1 MAVFLI
7 NPSDHSF
14 GTAVITPRWL
24 YVLAA
29 ATPRSFGDP
38 VIVDETLEALVPSGI
53 QPGDFVG
60 IGIHTGNALRGY
72 EVGRLAR
79 ERGAWVIY
87 GGIHASLY
95 PAEALERGHAHCVVK
110 GDGDVIWSK
119 VLDACV
125 KGKPKQ
131 IYEGGKIDADQFVA
145 ARWDLLPP
153 DKYMWASV
161 QTVRGCPKHCSF
173 CSVWRTDGQKPRQRS
188 FESVIEEIV
197 QLRRKGFRYIAL
209 ADDNFYPVTLTDLR
223 LAREQKNYAK
233 LAELEQIRSDKFAL
247 MAEMAKLPKNMVFFT
262 QITMESA
269 EDPEY
274 LDAMRNANIKGAL
287 VGVEAVT
294 PEGLKSVFK
303 EFNYSG
309 EGLVKQL
316 QTFREHGLH
325 MLGSFIFGL
334 PSDKP
339 DTFKATAD
347 LAARAGLAFAQF
359 VLLTPFPG
367 TVDFLRW
374 EKEQEKA
381 PVYVEG
387 IPITRYWLIPAATRP
402 KMFMPH
408 ALMSSQE
415 ISNRAQGVWDRFYS
429 LSSIWKRSDCAPT
442 LRSRVAFVFL
452 SKLYRK
458 MYAGTGISTDS
469 ARRKRANS
477 GARWLS
483 RHTRKFFI
491 SKPMPEL
498 AMPVWAAAAPASS
511 RAAELGPFA
520 VLE

>member
-1 MAVFLI
+1 MAVFLV

-29 ATPRSFGDP
+29 ATPPSFGDP
-38 VIVDETLEALVPSGI
+38 VIVDETLEALEPSNL
-53 QPGDFVG
+53 QAGDFVG

-72 EVGRLAR
+72 EVGRVAR
-79 ERGAWVIY
+79 ERGAWVVY
-87 GGIHASLY
+87 GGIHATLY
-95 PAEALERGHAHCVVK
+95 PEEALERGHAHSVVK
-110 GDGDVIWSK
+110 GDGDVVWSK
-119 VLDACV
+119 VLQACV
-125 KGKPKQ
+125 EGKPDR

-173 CSVWRTDGQKPRQRS
+173 CSVWRTDGQQPRQRP
-188 FESVIEEIV
+188 FQSVIEEIV

-247 MAEMAKLPKNMVFFT
+247 MAELAKLPHNMVFFT

-269 EDPEY
+269 EDPDY
-274 LDAMRNANIKGAL
+274 LDAMRKANIKGAL

-294 PEGLKSVFK
+294 PEGLKSVYK
-303 EFNYSG
+303 EFNFSG
-309 EGLVKQL
+309 ERLVEQL
-316 QTFREHGLH
+316 QTFRAHGLF

-347 LAARAGLAFAQF
+347 LASRAGLSFAQF

-374 EKEQEKA
+374 EKEQEKE

-387 IPITRYWLIPAATRP
+387 VPVTRFWLIPAAVRP

-408 ALMSSQE
+408 PLMSSQE
-415 ISNRAQGVWDRFYS
+415 ISNRTQGVWDRFYS
-429 LSSIWKRSDCAPT
+429 LPSIWKRSAIAPT
-442 LRSRVAFVFL
+442 LRSRVAFCFL

-469 ARRKRANS
+469 ARRKKANS

-498 AMPVWAAAAPASS
+498 AMPVWAGAAQSPAT
-511 RAAELGPFA
+511 ELGLFP
-520 VLE
+520 VLK

>member
-1 MAVFLI
+1 M
-7 NPSDHSF
+7 
-14 GTAVITPRWL
+14 
-24 YVLAA
+24 
-29 ATPRSFGDP
+29 
-38 VIVDETLEALVPSGI
+38 
-53 QPGDFVG
+53 
-60 IGIHTGNALRGY
+60 
-72 EVGRLAR
+72 
-79 ERGAWVIY
+79 
-87 GGIHASLY
+87 
-95 PAEALERGHAHCVVK
+95 
-110 GDGDVIWSK
+110 
-119 VLDACV
+119 
-125 KGKPKQ
+125 
-131 IYEGGKIDADQFVA
+131 
-145 ARWDLLPP
+145 
-153 DKYMWASV
+153 
-161 QTVRGCPKHCSF
+161 
-173 CSVWRTDGQKPRQRS
+173 
-188 FESVIEEIV
+188 IEEIV
-197 QLRRKGFRYIAL
+197 ELRRKGFRYIAL

-223 LAREQKNYAK
+223 LAKEQKNFDK

-247 MAEMAKLPKNMVFFT
+247 MAELAKLPKNMVFFT

-269 EDPEY
+269 EDPDY
-274 LDAMRNANIKGAL
+274 LDAMRRANIKGAL

-303 EFNYSG
+303 EFNLSG
-309 EGLVKQL
+309 ENLVNRL

-359 VLLTPFPG
+359 VMLTPFPG

-374 EKEQEKA
+374 EKEQEKD

-387 IPITRYWLIPAATRP
+387 IPMTRFWLIPAATRP

-408 ALMSSQE
+408 PLMSSQE
-415 ISNRAQGVWDRFYS
+415 ISNRTQGVWDNFYS
-429 LSSIWKRSDCAPT
+429 FPLVWKRSGIAPT
-442 LRSRVAFVFL
+442 LRSRIAFCFL

-469 ARRKRANS
+469 ARRKKTNS

-483 RHTRKFFI
+483 HYTRKFFT

-498 AMPVWAAAAPASS
+498 AMPIWVKPRS
-511 RAAELGPFA
+511 RAGAVSPFP

>member
-1 MAVFLI
+1 
-7 NPSDHSF
+7 
-14 GTAVITPRWL
+14 
-24 YVLAA
+24 
-29 ATPRSFGDP
+29 
-38 VIVDETLEALVPSGI
+38 
-53 QPGDFVG
+53 
-60 IGIHTGNALRGY
+60 
-72 EVGRLAR
+72 
-79 ERGAWVIY
+79 
-87 GGIHASLY
+87 
-95 PAEALERGHAHCVVK
+95 
-110 GDGDVIWSK
+110 
-119 VLDACV
+119 
-125 KGKPKQ
+125 
-131 IYEGGKIDADQFVA
+131 
-145 ARWDLLPP
+145 
-153 DKYMWASV
+153 MWASV

-173 CSVWRTDGQKPRQRS
+173 CSVWRTDGQRPRQRP

-197 QLRRKGFRYIAL
+197 QLRRKGFRHIAL

-223 LAREQKNYAK
+223 LAREQKNYSK

-247 MAEMAKLPKNMVFFT
+247 MAELAKLPKNMVFFT

-269 EDPEY
+269 EDPKY
-274 LDAMRNANIKGAL
+274 LDAMREANIKGAL

-303 EFNYSG
+303 EFNFSG

-316 QTFREHGLH
+316 QTFRAHGLH

-339 DTFKATAD
+339 ETFKATAD
-347 LAARAGLAFAQF
+347 LASRAGLAFAQF

-381 PVYVEG
+381 PAYVEG
-387 IPITRYWLIPAATRP
+387 TPVTRYWLIPAAIRP

-408 ALMSSQE
+408 PLMSSQE
-415 ISNRAQGVWDRFYS
+415 ISNRTQGVWDNFYS
-429 LSSIWKRSDCAPT
+429 FASIWKRSEIAPT
-442 LRSRVAFVFL
+442 LHARIAFVFL

-469 ARRKRANS
+469 ARRRKANS

-483 RHTRKFFI
+483 RFTRKFFT

-498 AMPVWAAAAPASS
+498 AMPVWAAAPPRSPATGI
-511 RAAELGPFA
+511 GPFP
-520 VLE
+520 VLD

>member
-1 MAVFLI
+1 M
-7 NPSDHSF
+7 PSS
-14 GTAVITPRWL
+14 
-24 YVLAA
+24 
-29 ATPRSFGDP
+29 
-38 VIVDETLEALVPSGI
+38 I
-53 QPGDFVG
+53 QSGDFVG

-79 ERGAWVIY
+79 ERGAWVVY
-87 GGIHASLY
+87 GGIHATLY
-95 PAEALERGHAHCVVK
+95 PEEALERGHAHSVVK

-125 KGKPKQ
+125 QDKPNK
-131 IYEGGKIDADQFVA
+131 IYEGGKIDADQFVP

-173 CSVWRTDGQKPRQRS
+173 CSVWRTDGQRPRQRS

-247 MAEMAKLPKNMVFFT
+247 MAELAKLPKNMVFFT

-274 LDAMRNANIKGAL
+274 LDAMRKANIKGAL

-294 PEGLKSVFK
+294 PEGLKSIFK
-303 EFNYSG
+303 EFNLSG

-316 QTFREHGLH
+316 QTFRAHGLH

-347 LAARAGLAFAQF
+347 LASRAGLAFAQF
-359 VLLTPFPG
+359 VMLTPFPG

-374 EKEQEKA
+374 EKEQEKT

-387 IPITRYWLIPAATRP
+387 IPVTRFWLIPAAIRP

-408 ALMSSQE
+408 PLMSSQE
-415 ISNRAQGVWDRFYS
+415 ISNRTQGVWDRFYS
-429 LSSIWKRSDCAPT
+429 FSSVWKRSD
-442 LRSRVAFVFL
+442 SRRRCTPGLPSSSFPSF
-452 SKLYRK
+452 
-458 MYAGTGISTDS
+458 T
-469 ARRKRANS
+469 ARC
-477 GARWLS
+477 
-483 RHTRKFFI
+483 
-491 SKPMPEL
+491 MQ
-498 AMPVWAAAAPASS
+498 APASAPTARGGRKQIRGPAGFHDTRGSFSSQNPCRSLPCRSGRPAPARS
-511 RAAELGPFA
+511 RAAGVSPFA
-520 VLE
+520 VGGRVSPGRERETARGSGLDQQ

>member
-1 MAVFLI
+1 MDSTQV
-7 NPSDHSF
+7 
-14 GTAVITPRWL
+14 
-24 YVLAA
+24 
-29 ATPRSFGDP
+29 
-38 VIVDETLEALVPSGI
+38 
-53 QPGDFVG
+53 QPGDVVG
-60 IGIHTGNALRGY
+60 IGIHSGNALRGY
-72 EVGRLAR
+72 EIGRMAR
-79 ERGAWVIY
+79 ERGAHVIF
-87 GGIHASLY
+87 GGIHTSLY
-95 PAEALERGHAHCVVK
+95 PQEAFQLGGAHAVVK
-110 GDGDVIWSK
+110 GDGDVVWAR
-119 VLDACV
+119 VLGDCANGLLQQV
-125 KGKPKQ
+125 
-131 IYEGGKIDADQFVA
+131 YEGGRIEADQFLA
-145 ARWDLLPP
+145 ARWELMPRDS
-153 DKYMWASV
+153 YMWASV

-173 CSVWRTDGQKPRQRS
+173 CSVWRTDGQRPRQRTS
-188 FESVIEEIV
+188 DGVIHEIIE
-197 QLRRKGFRYIAL
+197 LRRMGFRFIAL

-247 MAEMAKLPKNMVFFT
+247 MAELAKLPKNMVFFT

-269 EDPEY
+269 EDPDY
-274 LDAMRNANIKGAL
+274 LNAMRNANIKGAL

-303 EFNYSG
+303 EFNLSG

-316 QTFREHGLH
+316 QTFRAHGLH

-347 LAARAGLAFAQF
+347 LASRAGLAFAQF
-359 VLLTPFPG
+359 VMLTPFPG

-374 EKEQEKA
+374 EKEQEKT

-387 IPITRYWLIPAATRP
+387 IPVTRFWLIPAATRP

-408 ALMSSQE
+408 PLMSSQE
-415 ISNRAQGVWDRFYS
+415 ISNRTQGVWDRFYS
-429 LSSIWKRSDCAPT
+429 FDSVWKRSKCTPT
-442 LRSRVAFVFL
+442 LRSRIAFVFL

-469 ARRKRANS
+469 ARRKKANS

-483 RHTRKFFI
+483 RYTRKFFT
-491 SKPMPEL
+491 SEPMPDL
-498 AMPVWAAAAPASS
+498 AMPVWSPRASAPAI
-511 RAAELGPFA
+511 APFP